1 MCSGAGSAASPPTSR
16 VCGEVVPI
24 RRDRLLTAPRRRV
37 LAALLRA
44 SLTSTTLVVLYY
56 TLPLTGRLDAATSAW
71 LLGGLLCFA
80 AVITWQVRAILRSAY
95 PGLRAIEA
103 LAAAIPLFLL
113 VFAAAYVKLDS
124 TQAQAF
130 SEPLSRTDALYFTI
144 TVFST
149 VGFGDITPRTDLAR
163 VMTMIQMLGDLV
175 LIGLVL
181 RVMLGAVKVG
191 RERRAASS
199 AGPAESS
206 HRDDAASASATY
218 VAKQDGPGT

>member
-1 MCSGAGSAASPPTSR
+1 
-16 VCGEVVPI
+16 VCGEDVPG
-24 RRDRLLTAPRRRV
+24 RRDHFLTAPRRRV

-44 SLTSTTLVVLYY
+44 SLTSTALVVLYY
-56 TLPLTGRLDAATSAW
+56 TLPLTGRLDASTSLW

-80 AVITWQVRAILRSAY
+80 AVITWQVRAILGSEY
-95 PGLRAIEA
+95 PALRAIEA

-113 VFAAAYVKLDS
+113 VFATAYVKLDS

-163 VMTMIQMLGDLV
+163 IMVMVQMLGDLV

-191 RERRAASS
+191 RERRAAGS
-199 AGPAESS
+199 AGAAESS
-206 HRDDAASASATY
+206 HRDDAGQASTPYRAN
-218 VAKQDGPGT
+218 QDGPGT

>member
-1 MCSGAGSAASPPTSR
+1 
-16 VCGEVVPI
+16 VCGEDVPG
-24 RRDRLLTAPRRRV
+24 RRDHFLTAPRRRV

-44 SLTSTTLVVLYY
+44 SLTSTALVVLYY
-56 TLPLTGRLDAATSAW
+56 TLPLTGRLDASTSLW

-80 AVITWQVRAILRSAY
+80 AVITWQVRAILGSEY
-95 PGLRAIEA
+95 PALRAIEA

-113 VFAAAYVKLDS
+113 LFAAAYVELDS

-163 VMTMIQMLGDLV
+163 IMVMVQMLGDLV

-191 RERRAASS
+191 RERRAAGS
-199 AGPAESS
+199 AGAAESS
-206 HRDDAASASATY
+206 HRDDAGQASTPYRAN
-218 VAKQDGPGT
+218 QDGPGT